1 MSFATRA
8 DLLARSNARRLLQ
21 LAVPTDVSVPPE
33 AALRVAINGGSLA
46 GYSQADQAA
55 LQLAMSAIDQALA
68 DAAELMVSYGIPAT
82 AQTPLLARMAS
93 TIALYYLQG
102 TERMTEEVRNAYK
115 DVEGQM
121 DDHAKGKIS
130 LIPIAPS
137 VPPLDEAPVLFNSQ
151 PRRYGSTATTPPGD
165 W

>member
-1 MSFATRA
+1 MSFATRS

-21 LAVPTDVSVPPE
+21 LVVPTDAVMPPDD
-33 AALRVAINGGSLA
+33 ALRVAITGGNLGGYTQAQQSALA
-46 GYSQADQAA
+46 LA
-55 LQLAMSAIDQALA
+55 LAAIDQALA

-82 AQTPLLARMAS
+82 ARTPLLARMAS

-102 TERMTEEVRNAYK
+102 TERVTEEVRNAYK